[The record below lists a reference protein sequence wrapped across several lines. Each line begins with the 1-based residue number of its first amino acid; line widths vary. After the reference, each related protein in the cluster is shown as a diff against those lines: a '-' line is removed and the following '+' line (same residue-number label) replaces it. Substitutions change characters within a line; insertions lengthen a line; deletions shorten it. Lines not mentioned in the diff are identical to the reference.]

1 MILVDACETI
11 NESMIQ
17 LIFQSFVILTTLH
30 EEPTSTLQKL
40 TIATSLFM
48 ASKGPAEEFLA
59 AKVRRLHEAAEE
71 REAEAKSEETGRLL
85 GAETKI
91 TDNVAANK
99 KDRNLE
105 HVISMTEA
113 ENACSKSNSV
123 ALCFCIETKNLFYHE
138 MDFFTQKLPLIGK
151 TI

>member
-1 MILVDACETI
+1 
-11 NESMIQ
+11 
-17 LIFQSFVILTTLH
+17 
-30 EEPTSTLQKL
+30 
-40 TIATSLFM
+40 M

-59 AKVRRLHEAAEE
+59 AKMRRLHEAAEE

-91 TDNVAANK
+91 SNNGNEVGADMDDVIVEKTVTANK
-99 KDRNLE
+99 KDGNLE
-105 HVISMTEA
+105 QIISMTEA
-113 ENACSKSNSV
+113 ENADSKSNSV
-123 ALCFCIETKNLFYHE
+123 ALCFCIETKNIFYHE